1 MNLAQILSDRAR
13 AFGPKTAVRFCEQER
28 SFSDLDRQVKQAAG
42 ILRNLNI
49 HKGDRVAFLLPK
61 GLEFIELYLAALSLG
76 AIALPLNPG
85 YRPEEILYF
94 LSDSESSLVIIF
106 SEKYFELAPVLK
118 QIPSL
123 QFLIMDQEILDVFCY
138 PRLLEVT
145 TAIEKLPYPT
155 REEDVA
161 MLCYTSGTTGR
172 SKGAMITHEN
182 LIQNMK
188 ALNQAWRWTDRD
200 KLLHILPLFHVH
212 GLTVALHGA
221 LYAGSTIIMNERFVP
236 YEAWRI
242 LEEERCTM
250 LMAVPTI
257 YQRMSQA
264 WEALERKPNLK
275 SVRVFI
281 SGSAPLSEPLF
292 FRFKDLTGHVLLER
306 YGMTE
311 TGIIASNPYDPE
323 LRKVKSVGYPLS
335 GVAIRVV
342 GKDGRDVTPGE
353 VGEIWIKGNNVF
365 KGYWKQPEKT
375 AKSFEEGWFKSGD
388 LGYQD
393 PEDHL
398 RLYLAGRDKEL
409 IISGGENVY
418 PKEIENILE
427 DHAAVQDSAVF
438 GLADEDFGEQVTA
451 AVVLKAGVSLDPLEL
466 IDFCKTR
473 LAGYKCPK
481 KIFFRSALPRNSM
494 GKIQKHLLQKEYES
508 VN

>member
-1 MNLAQILSDRAR
+1 MNLAQILSEKAR
-13 AFGPKTAVRFCEQER
+13 AFSPKTAVRFCEQDR
-28 SFSDLDRQVKQAAG
+28 SFADLDRQVKQAAG
-42 ILRNLNI
+42 VLKNLNI
-49 HKGDRVAFLLPK
+49 RKGDRVALLLPK

-94 LSDSESSLVIIF
+94 LSDSESSLVIIN
-106 SEKYFELAPVLK
+106 SEKYLDLVSILG

-123 QFLIMDQEILDVFCY
+123 QVLLIDQEIPQVFCY
-138 PRLLEVT
+138 PRLLEESIV
-145 TAIEKLPYPT
+145 IKEPSYPT

-161 MLCYTSGTTGR
+161 LLCYTAGTTGR

-188 ALNQAWRWTDRD
+188 ALSQAWRWTDRD
-200 KLLHILPLFHVH
+200 KLLHVLPLFHIH
-212 GLTVALHGA
+212 GLTVALHGC
-221 LYAGSTIIMNERFVP
+221 LYAGSTIMMEERFDP

-242 LEEERCTM
+242 LEAERCTM

-264 WEALERKPNLK
+264 WETLERKPNLK
-275 SVRVFI
+275 SVRVLI
-281 SGSAPLSEPLF
+281 SGSASLPQPLF
-292 FRFKDLTGHVLLER
+292 CRFKEQTGHVLLER

-323 LRKVKSVGYPLS
+323 LRKVKSVGYPLD

-353 VGEIWIKGNNVF
+353 VGEVWIKGNNVF

-375 AKSFEEGWFKSGD
+375 AESFEGGWFKSRD

-409 IISGGENVY
+409 IITGGENVY
-418 PKEIENILE
+418 PKEVENILE
-427 DHAAVQDSAVF
+427 DHAAVQNSAVF
-438 GLADEDFGEQVTA
+438 GLTHEDFGEQVTA
-451 AVVLKAGVSLDPLEL
+451 AVVLKEGVSLDELEL

-481 KIFFRSALPRNSM
+481 KIFFCSALPRNSM
-494 GKIQKHLLQKEYES
+494 GKLQKHLLQQEYDS